1 MTGLIVKDFL
11 ILRKTLRSY
20 LVILLFYAAL
30 AFTGVWQPSYVSG
43 FMLVMVSVLP
53 MNIFAYDKQ
62 CKWDVYGLALP
73 VGRTKTV
80 ASRYLVVLILSVVTG
95 AVAIGLG
102 VAMSLLGCM
111 DESLGLYLLTCAILV
126 VFTLIVNA
134 VMLPLLYKFGS
145 DRARI
150 MLFGVMGLIALVVVV
165 VLVPLGGLDW
175 LNSLEEPTMEQIA
188 VLPAVAAAAG
198 LALLA
203 LSFLLSRHFY
213 GNQDI

>member
-1 MTGLIVKDFL
+1 MLF
-11 ILRKTLRSY
+11 RS
-20 LVILLFYAAL
+20 
-30 AFTGVWQPSYVSG
+30 
-43 FMLVMVSVLP
+43 
-53 MNIFAYDKQ
+53 
-62 CKWDVYGLALP
+62 GLALP

-102 VAMSLLGCM
+102 VAMSLSGCM